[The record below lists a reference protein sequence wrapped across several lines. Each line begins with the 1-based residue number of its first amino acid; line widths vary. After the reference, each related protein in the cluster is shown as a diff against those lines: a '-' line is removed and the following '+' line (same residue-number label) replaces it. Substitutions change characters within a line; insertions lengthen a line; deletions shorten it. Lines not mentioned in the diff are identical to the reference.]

1 MCHVLSNRLQPWLG
15 TILPGLCFR
24 SLHMQHMHLTGI
36 CLQVHHCDCYL
47 LIVIRLLIAVKGRTL
62 HFAKIFCKR
71 GCNLILQMFYAC
83 TGVWRR
89 WVYQG
94 VIDDPYGEF
103 LVDENKSLQKVIVR
117 LTLYWG
123 SFTSLVW
130 SLALTFADL
139 STYLVNLTS

>member
-1 MCHVLSNRLQPWLG
+1 
-15 TILPGLCFR
+15 
-24 SLHMQHMHLTGI
+24 
-36 CLQVHHCDCYL
+36 
-47 LIVIRLLIAVKGRTL
+47 
-62 HFAKIFCKR
+62 
-71 GCNLILQMFYAC
+71 
-83 TGVWRR
+83 
-89 WVYQG
+89 